1 MKKISIHSTAFFTLL
16 LLSLT
21 LSSCSK
27 KVGCYFSATKIETD
41 KKEVTCSDA
50 EYYYP
55 NCIAGIKIT
64 GTCN

>member
-27 KVGCYFSATKIETD
+27 KVGCYFSATKLETD
-41 KKEVTCSDA
+41 KKGVTCSNGAYKYPESIA
-50 EYYYP
+50 E
-55 NCIAGIKIT
+55 IKSAD
-64 GTCN
+64 TCN